1 SRNVVVPG
9 LVDALT
15 AKYDAGTAQVFGE
28 AGYRLETRMAAFEPF
43 ASLAYV
49 NLHTDSFTEKGR
61 AAALTSAA
69 STTETTFTTLGLR
82 ASAGFD
88 LGGMQAT
95 AQGTLGWRHAFGD
108 TTPTADMAFAGGDLF
123 TIAGVPIAR
132 DTAIVGAGLDFRIA
146 DSTTLGISYS
156 GQFGKKAADQGVRAT
171 MQVRF

>member
-1 SRNVVVPG
+1 
-9 LVDALT
+9 
-15 AKYDAGTAQVFGE
+15 
-28 AGYRLETRMAAFEPF
+28 
-43 ASLAYV
+43 
-49 NLHTDSFTEKGR
+49 
-61 AAALTSAA
+61 
-69 STTETTFTTLGLR
+69 TTLGLR

-171 MQVRF
+171 MEVRF